1 MIGIS
6 LVCFVVGLHHTSLAH
21 ITYIEPRSP
30 LKGRVPSPGSP
41 WPMPHLWKKSPK
53 LFGIDPE
60 RFSLTSS
67 LKDCDIIDAAKQRY
81 TGLIFQGKQ
90 NRFSGRL
97 SRPEIRNLHVD
108 IMDQKCPRYP
118 HINDDETY
126 EVNIT
131 NQLATVSA
139 KSVWGALRGLE
150 TFSQLVF
157 EHGNKEIVVNKT
169 FIRDSPRFRHRGIL
183 LDTARHYISVPLIL
197 KNLDAMSYNKF
208 NVLHWHIVDDQS
220 FPYESRTF
228 PQMSQKGAYSSRFTY
243 SQFDVSRVI
252 EYARLRGIRL
262 IPEFDTPGHTMSWG
276 KAFPFLL
283 TPCYVDGQP
292 GRANYTQHHT
302 HEVFNPI
309 YEETYEFLKR
319 FFKEIIET
327 FPDRYIHLGM
337 DEVYYACWLATRLP
351 WRISD
356 KEHNIPL
363 NGTLPKYDTL
373 VQIWKDTSLWDIYD
387 NWQNYSMMVA
397 QKGYKMILSSCWYL
411 NYVNYGPDWES
422 LYLCDPADFTDDP
435 KLENLMMGGEA
446 CLWSEYVDATN
457 FMSRLWPRASA
468 VAERLWSKREVNNV
482 DDAQF
487 RLDQQRCRLLSRGIS
502 AQPIM
507 NGYCE
512 ETQNRQLLALVSSP
526 AAIIHSFTIKFY
538 VFSTLL
544 AFY

>member
-1 MIGIS
+1 MGGVGTRETNMNTRKRS
-6 LVCFVVGLHHTSLAH
+6 VCTEQEDSEPEVSDPSRIVSTVGDHCMEAFG
-21 ITYIEPRSP
+21 
-30 LKGRVPSPGSP
+30 LKSV
-41 WPMPHLWKKSPK
+41 
-53 LFGIDPE
+53 
-60 RFSLTSS
+60 SS
-67 LKDCDIIDAAKQRY
+67 LPGKAKD
-81 TGLIFQGKQ
+81 
-90 NRFSGRL
+90 
-97 SRPEIRNLHVD
+97 
-108 IMDQKCPRYP
+108 
-118 HINDDETY
+118 

-131 NQLATVSA
+131 SQLATVSA

-309 YEETYEFLKR
+309 YEETYEFLRR

-337 DEVYYACWLATRLP
+337 DEVYYACWKSNPHIIEFMRQKGFAQDEFYKLEQYYIERLMAI
-351 WRISD
+351 ISHLGGSYVIWQD
-356 KEHNIPL
+356 PIE
-363 NGTLPKYDTL
+363 NGALPKYDTL

-422 LYLCDPADFTDDP
+422 LYLCDPTDFTDDP
-435 KLENLMMGGEA
+435 KLKNLMIGGEA
-446 CLWSEYVDATN
+446 C
-457 FMSRLWPRASA
+457 LWPRASA
-468 VAERLWSKREVNNV
+468 VAERLWSKREINNV

-487 RLDQQRCRLLSRGIS
+487 RLDQQRCRLLRYLSK
-502 AQPIM
+502 
-507 NGYCE
+507 
-512 ETQNRQLLALVSSP
+512 THL
-526 AAIIHSFTIKFY
+526 
-538 VFSTLL
+538 
-544 AFY
+544 